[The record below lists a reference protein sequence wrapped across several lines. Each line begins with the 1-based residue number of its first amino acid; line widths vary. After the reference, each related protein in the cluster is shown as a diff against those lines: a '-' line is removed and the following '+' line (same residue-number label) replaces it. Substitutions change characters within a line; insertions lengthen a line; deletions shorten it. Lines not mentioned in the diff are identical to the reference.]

1 MYLGLLRL
9 DARKPARLLGVSE
22 KCASEVSKSGKIG
35 LVESASG
42 GTLFLDEV
50 GDIPLPLQVKL
61 LRLLETGTYR
71 RVGGIETLRSDFRLL
86 TATHRDIH
94 GMVEAETF
102 RRDLYHRIG
111 TFPIHIPS
119 LAQRREDVSLLA
131 DSLLKRVVGS
141 RQLRLSNA
149 AIATLEAR
157 AYPGNIREL
166 RNLIE
171 RATILADG
179 DEIAPTHLVTGLAQT
194 PDGEVILD
202 APAATKSAFV
212 VNEPID
218 LTELEMRYLR
228 WVDERF
234 SGDRTALAGKIGV
247 GKRTLYRK
255 LGALRGVREG
265 VGTE

>member
-71 RVGGIETLRSDFRLL
+71 RVGGIETLRSDFRLV

-94 GMVEAETF
+94 QMVEAETF

-111 TFPIHIPS
+111 IFPIHIPS

-131 DSLLKRVVGS
+131 DSFLKRVGGA
-141 RQLRLSNA
+141 RQLRLSKA
-149 AIATLEAR
+149 AIAALEER
-157 AYPGNIREL
+157 IYPGNIREL

-179 DEIAPTHLVTGLAQT
+179 DEIAPAHLVTDLQPP
-194 PDGEVILD
+194 PDGDAILD
-202 APAATKSAFV
+202 SPAVSKSAFV
-212 VNEPID
+212 VEEPID
-218 LTELEMRYLR
+218 LTELELRYLR
-228 WVDERF
+228 WVDENF
-234 SGDRTALAGKIGV
+234 SGDREALARRIGV

-255 LGALRGVREG
+255 LGSLRGSE
-265 VGTE
+265 TNADKA